1 MLLGKNKNK
10 LKNIKFF
17 FRLFIPEKNKILIF
31 DEEGSED
38 LVQYV
43 LPDLKNTKVYD
54 LKVFTIYF
62 NINFILKFLKNL
74 MSTYVNDFSFIK
86 KIYIIYIKTEIE
98 FIDPQII
105 ITYNDDN
112 CIYHDLTYM
121 IKNRVFIAIQNGLR
135 ERFIRDRIKH
145 SINHDYLYCFGLID
159 RKKNTSTNWIVKNL
173 RPVGS
178 LRAGI
183 ALSKFNSFK
192 KQYDICL
199 ISEYEPRKK
208 NDPDNHHWNDHWLFV
223 TEIMAE
229 LLKKRNYRIIV
240 ALNGHGG
247 IRERDYFQSILP
259 SNAVFTNLNTKLD
272 SYRAI
277 MESDVTVGFCSTLL
291 LESLALN
298 SKVLQINTAQ
308 DNSYFE
314 FDSKFIHE
322 YSQIDKLEKRIDE
335 LISIPYDS
343 YRKSIKNF
351 IPEYM
356 NIDKKN
362 LPQAQINQNIK
373 DILLN

>member
-1 MLLGKNKNK
+1 MK
-10 LKNIKFF
+10 LRSFKFIF
-17 FRLFIPEKNKILIF
+17 QLFIPNKNKILIF
-31 DEEGSED
+31 DKEGSDD
-38 LVQYV
+38 LDKYV
-43 LPDLKNTKVYD
+43 LSDIQNNKVYD
-54 LKVFTIYF
+54 LEIITIYF
-62 NINFILKFLKNL
+62 NIKFIIKFLKNIFY
-74 MSTYVNDFSFIK
+74 THINDCSFIK

-105 ITYNDDN
+105 ITYNDDSS
-112 CIYHDLTYM
+112 IYHELTY
-121 IKNRVFIAIQNGLR
+121 IINNRTFIAIQNGLR
-135 ERFIRDRIKH
+135 EKFIRDRIKH
-145 SINHDYLYCFGLID
+145 NINHDYLYCFGLKD
-159 RKKNTSTNWIVKNL
+159 REKNKSTHWLVKNL

-178 LRAGI
+178 LRVGI
-183 ALSKFNSFK
+183 ALSKFNSLK

-208 NDPDNHHWNDHWLFV
+208 NDPDNHHWNDHWLLV

-229 LLKKRNYRIIV
+229 LLRKRNYRIIV

-247 IRERDYFQSILP
+247 IKERDYFQSILP
-259 SNAVFTNLNTKLD
+259 SNPVFTNPNKKLD

-277 MESDVTVGFCSTLL
+277 MESDITVGFCSTLL

-308 DNSYFE
+308 DNSYFD

-322 YSQIDKLEKRIDE
+322 YSQINQLETKIDE
-335 LISIPYDS
+335 LVSMPYDS

-356 NIDKKN
+356 NIDENN
-362 LPQAQINQNIK
+362 LPQTQINQNIK
-373 DILLN
+373 EILLN

>member
-1 MLLGKNKNK
+1 MLTPTDYKFNDTIKNKGQIGDS
-10 LKNIKFF
+10 LQ
-17 FRLFIPEKNKILIF
+17 
-31 DEEGSED
+31 EEGSED

-43 LPDLKNTKVYD
+43 LTDVKKTKVYD
-54 LKVFTIYF
+54 LKRLTIYF
-62 NINFILKFLKNL
+62 NMKFILKFLKNL
-74 MSTYVNDFSFIK
+74 MNTYINNCSLLK
-86 KIYIIYIKTEIE
+86 KFYIVYIKTEIE

-112 CIYHDLTYM
+112 SVYHDLTY
-121 IKNRVFIAIQNGLR
+121 IINNRTFIAIQNGLR
-135 ERFIRDRIKH
+135 EKFIRDRIKH
-145 SINHDYLYCFGLID
+145 NINHDYLYCFGIND
-159 RKKNTSTNWIVKNL
+159 REKNKSTNWLVKNH

-178 LRAGI
+178 LRVGI

-208 NDPDNHHWNDHWLFV
+208 NDPDNHHWNDHWLLV

-229 LLKKRNYRIIV
+229 LLRKRNYRIIV

-247 IRERDYFQSILP
+247 IRERDYFQSVLP
-259 SNAVFTNLNTKLD
+259 SNPVFTNPNIKLD

-277 MESDVTVGFCSTLL
+277 MESDITVGFCSTLL
-291 LESLALN
+291 LESLALK

-322 YSQIDKLEKRIDE
+322 YSQINQLEKRIDE
-335 LISIPYDS
+335 LISIPYYS
-343 YRKSIKNF
+343 YRKSIKNL

-356 NIDKKN
+356 NIDENN
-362 LPQAQINQNIK
+362 LPQTQINQNIK
-373 DILLN
+373 EILLN

>member
-1 MLLGKNKNK
+1 MK

-17 FRLFIPEKNKILIF
+17 FRLFVPDKNKILIF

-43 LPDLKNTKVYD
+43 LTDVKNTKVYD
-54 LKVFTIYF
+54 LKTLTIYF

-74 MSTYVNDFSFIK
+74 MNTYISNCSLIK
-86 KIYIIYIKTEIE
+86 KFYIVYIKTEID

-112 CIYHDLTYM
+112 SIYHDLTYV
-121 IKNRVFIAIQNGLR
+121 INNRTFMAIQNGLR
-135 ERFIRDRIKH
+135 EKFIRDRIKH
-145 SINHDYLYCFGLID
+145 NINHDYLFCFGLND
-159 RKKNTSTNWIVKNL
+159 REKNKSTNWLVKNL

-178 LRAGI
+178 LRVGI
-183 ALSKFNSFK
+183 ALSKFNSIK

-208 NDPDNHHWNDHWLFV
+208 NDPDNHHWNDHWLLV

-229 LLKKRNYRIIV
+229 LLRKRNYRIIV

-259 SNAVFTNLNTKLD
+259 FNPVFTNPNTKLD

-277 MESDVTVGFCSTLL
+277 MESDITVGFCSTLL

-298 SKVLQINTAQ
+298 SKALQINTAQ

-322 YSQIDKLEKRIDE
+322 YSQINQLESRIDE
-335 LISIPYDS
+335 LMSIPYDS
-343 YRKSIKNF
+343 YRKSIKDL

-356 NIDKKN
+356 NIDENN
-362 LPQAQINQNIK
+362 LPHTQINQNIK
-373 DILLN
+373 EILLN